1 MSDLSHEVH
10 HDIEAAAELLGAA
23 DAGPV
28 YETLSLRVW
37 ILGGAMVLLGIVTSV
52 LLLQDFRSN
61 SYFYLAFYSIPA
73 NTAISVFP
81 HEPVLIYFGKFANL
95 WLAATAATAGTVV
108 AGLMDHAVFVPVL
121 NLQSIQSYKDK
132 RLYRKAI
139 SYFMRFPFPTLLV
152 AGFTPIPFF
161 PFKFL
166 CFSIHYPMWKY
177 VSALVV
183 SRFPRYYLLAWLGA
197 EFQIPNWI
205 LIASFVFIIALY
217 VAKAGPEVLARWR
230 KRRAA

>member
-1 MSDLSHEVH
+1 MSESGHDVH
-10 HDIEAAAELLGAA
+10 HDIETAAELLGAA

-37 ILGGAMVLLGIVTSV
+37 VLGGVMVLLGLVTSV
-52 LLLQDFRSN
+52 LLLQDFQSN
-61 SYFYLAFYSIPA
+61 SYWYLAFYSIPA

-95 WLAATAATAGTVV
+95 WLAAAAATAGTVA

-121 NLQSIQSYKDK
+121 NLQSIQAYKDK
-132 RLYRKAI
+132 RLYRTAI
-139 SYFMRFPFPTLLV
+139 SYFMRYPFPTLIV

-177 VSALVV
+177 VTALVV

-205 LIASFVFIIALY
+205 LIASFVFIIGLY
-217 VAKAGPEVLARWR
+217 VAKAAPEVWARWQR
-230 KRRAA
+230 RRAA